1 MRKHVRGW
9 NAEEYDSGAQL
20 TMLGK
25 AAEFLMRLK
34 DLAKECNV
42 DIKRTDSDDVL
53 MVPTYKRDGSL
64 DEWFVVGINPYRQY
78 GFTVLT
84 QETQ

>member
-1 MRKHVRGW
+1 
-9 NAEEYDSGAQL
+9 
-20 TMLGK
+20 MLGK
-25 AAEFLMRLK
+25 AAEFLMRLQ

-42 DIKRTDSDDVL
+42 DIRRTDSDDVL

-78 GFTVLT
+78 GFTIMT
-84 QETQ
+84 QEKTQ